1 MQQKDENWCH
11 RLDRTEIVTAVIV
24 IAGVKIVDLRKTDI
38 IATMIVVGTVRLN
51 RMIVDILFVD
61 IRIAET
67 IEAMIAIAIRL
78 IFVVLT
84 LEKN

>member
-11 RLDRTEIVTAVIV
+11 RLDRTEIVAAVIV

-38 IATMIVVGTVRLN
+38 IAAVGTVRLN

>member
-11 RLDRTEIVTAVIV
+11 RLDRTEIVAAVIV

-38 IATMIVVGTVRLN
+38 IAAMIVVGTVRLN